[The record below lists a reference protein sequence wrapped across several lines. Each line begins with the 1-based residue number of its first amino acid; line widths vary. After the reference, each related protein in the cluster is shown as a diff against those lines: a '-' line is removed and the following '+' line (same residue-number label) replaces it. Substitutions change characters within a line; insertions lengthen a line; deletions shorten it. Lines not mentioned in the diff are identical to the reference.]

1 LSHILSSTCQNS
13 RALFVAR
20 IPPKLV
26 GGMRHLS
33 KGIIPLV
40 WNLSF
45 LSRSSHWSLWRQ
57 PMADVMKNL
66 FSWRQPMADVI
77 KNLFSWRQPM
87 ADVIKNLFSW
97 RQPMADVI
105 KNLFSWRQPMADVIR
120 HSASSWRHQKS
131 RYKISLFGGWWC
143 CFNKILHFSLPC
155 LLHHDVFERDALV
168 IH

>member
-105 KNLFSWRQPMADVIR
+105 R